1 MMTAP
6 TLAHVVREDGSFD
19 ALVFDLAKVTFVSL
33 AGVRLIVSLY
43 RRMSRRGGGFA
54 LAAVHHDVAR
64 VLEITGLAEAVLI
77 ADDVPAA
84 IRLLVQRAD

>member
-19 ALVFDLAKVTFVSL
+19 ALVLDLAKVSFVSL

-43 RRMSRRGGGFA
+43 RRVSRRGGGFA

-64 VLEITGLAEAVLI
+64 VLEITGLADAVLI

-84 IRLLVQRAD
+84 IRLLVERVD